1 MKTHGQRYQ
10 RCFSMKYS
18 LVTMKPNIVRK
29 SFHSEILN
37 QNFRIFVSMKAKRCI
52 AKKGS
57 LDNYLLNTKPHHI
70 DSKFGLY
77 LRSLMIRKQKEPSF
91 HVPYIV
97 GSARQEKTYKRQ
109 YWDYHNI
116 PSVFVPV
123 NVR

>member
-1 MKTHGQRYQ
+1 
-10 RCFSMKYS
+10 MKYS

-29 SFHSEILN
+29 SFHSEILD
-37 QNFRIFVSMKAKRCI
+37 QKFRIFVSMKAKRCI

-57 LDNYLLNTKPHHI
+57 LDNYILNTKPHHI

-77 LRSLMIRKQKEPSF
+77 LRSLMIKKQKEPSF
-91 HVPYIV
+91 QVPYIV

-123 NVR
+123 SVR